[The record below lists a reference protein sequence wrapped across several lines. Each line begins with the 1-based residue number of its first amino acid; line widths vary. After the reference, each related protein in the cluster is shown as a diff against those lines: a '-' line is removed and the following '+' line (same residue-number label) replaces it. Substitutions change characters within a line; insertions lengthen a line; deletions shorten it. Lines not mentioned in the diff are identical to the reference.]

1 MSDAAVWHISSAVV
15 TAFPH
20 LADDVI
26 AQLNALPDT
35 EVRFSDG
42 GKIVI
47 VIEGASTGEVGSRL
61 ASIALMDGV
70 LSANLVFEQ
79 IDIADPTGAES

>member
-1 MSDAAVWHISSAVV
+1 MHDSAIWHISSAVV

-26 AQLNALPDT
+26 AQLDTLPDT
-35 EVRFSDG
+35 EVRFSNG
-42 GKIVI
+42 GKIVV

-61 ASIALMDGV
+61 ASIALMEGV

-79 IDIADPTGAES
+79 IDITDPTGAEP